1 MRAAFEAWLLDTHLL
16 TSEWQESRNCFKDYP
31 AHLAFKAWQAATA
44 AEQDR
49 CAKIADNEA
58 FRWVNACSDSRLG
71 YAGEEACMEIGKNI
85 RGRWYRQKPRD

>member
-49 CAKIADNEA
+49 CAKVVEAEHVGESVDDECDNEE
-58 FRWVNACSDSRLG
+58 DSAYNLALRH
-71 YAGEEACMEIGKNI
+71 AAAAI
-85 RGRWYRQKPRD
+85 RAD